1 MLKMYNPEKKQRQMM
16 RKLNKE
22 RKAAMEG
29 PNEDAFV
36 HIFGLEEKDKD
47 GQTLAVRMKKSV

>member
-1 MLKMYNPEKKQRQMM
+1 M